1 MGTRRGGALHV
12 RDTQVSSDD
21 HKRAAAHAALD
32 ELPSEGIV
40 GLGTG
45 STVRFFLQAIAGKH
59 IVCVSTSEQTR
70 AEATAL
76 GIHLLD
82 DDGPWHIAVTFD
94 GADEVDPALDMI
106 KGGGGAH
113 TREKIVNYASAKNVI
128 MIDDSKLSRRLGE
141 RHPIPIE
148 VLAFAH
154 KTTSEHLA
162 RFGRAVQRAAR
173 TDAGNVIYELHVD
186 SISNARELEAE
197 LRAIPGVVETGLFL
211 GRADVVLIGSSQGV
225 ERRVRS

>member
-1 MGTRRGGALHV
+1 V
-12 RDTQVSSDD
+12 RDPGRIEMSSDD
-21 HKRAAAHAALD
+21 HKRAAANAALA
-32 ELPSEGIV
+32 ELPAEGII

-45 STVRFFLQAIAGKH
+45 STVRLFLQAIAGKRV
-59 IVCVSTSEQTR
+59 VCVPTSEQTR

-76 GIHLLD
+76 GIQLLD
-82 DDGPWHIAVTFD
+82 DDGPWQIAVTFD

-113 TREKIVNYASAKNVI
+113 TREKIVSAASAKNVI
-128 MIDDSKLSRRLGE
+128 MIDDSKLARRLGE

-154 KTTSEHLA
+154 KTTSEQLA
-162 RFGRAVQRAAR
+162 RFGRPVQRVAAGQPAR
-173 TDAGNVIYELHVD
+173 TDGGNVIYDLHVEP
-186 SISNARELEAE
+186 IVNARELEAE
-197 LRAIPGVVETGLFL
+197 LVAIPGVVETGLFV